1 MKSKIMKTKI
11 NKKVMTDILTGLP
24 NRRSLLDKV
33 NINEVNRRK
42 QRSDTALIFVLL
54 DSFRIVNDNYNHR
67 DVILVEVSKRL
78 KEQLRTTDIVAR
90 WSSNEFLIL
99 LPHTNANHA
108 FAVAENLRREIS
120 NVAIE
125 IDKCKYEVT
134 ATFGVSEYQDDD
146 TFEETLINTGA
157 AMIHHSGVEHN
168 RVVMA

>member
-1 MKSKIMKTKI
+1 MKTKM

-33 NINEVNRRK
+33 SLNEVNRRK
-42 QRSDTALIFVLL
+42 QRSDTALICVLL

-67 DVILVEVSKRL
+67 DFILVEVSKRL
-78 KEQLRTTDIVAR
+78 KEQLRSTDMVAR

-99 LPHTNANHA
+99 LPQTNANHA

-125 IDKCKYEVT
+125 IDNHKYNIT
-134 ATFGVSEYQDDD
+134 ATFGVSDYQDDN

-157 AMIHHSGVEHN
+157 AMIPQSAIELN